1 MYVCM
6 LSYAYVCVCIYI
18 KVLQS
23 NTGGRRPQKT
33 RACPGGGRRTIVG
46 VLCLEDP
53 ISHIISCISHIISC
67 ISHIISCI
75 TCVWRNRDMSVRP
88 MCRSDQEPKIPYHL
102 CPFAYTFSEACHF
115 ASTTHMLQA
124 VNKTSSSSPSSTWQS
139 LVTSSQSLVTSSHA
153 LVTIKPPPPPPPPHG
168 N

>member
-1 MYVCM
+1 MEYI
-6 LSYAYVCVCIYI
+6 SHIISCISHIISLYMEYNHGQR
-18 KVLQS
+18 VD
-23 NTGGRRPQKT
+23 GGRSVTRRPQKT

-124 VNKTSSSSPSSTWQS
+124 VNKSIRFYYYNI
-139 LVTSSQSLVTSSHA
+139 LY
-153 LVTIKPPPPPPPPHG
+153 
-168 N
+168 